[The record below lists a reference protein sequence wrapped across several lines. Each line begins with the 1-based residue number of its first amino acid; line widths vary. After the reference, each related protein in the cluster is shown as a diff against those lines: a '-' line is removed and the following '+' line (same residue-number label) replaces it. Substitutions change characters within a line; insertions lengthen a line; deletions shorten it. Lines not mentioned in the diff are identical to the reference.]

1 MNYGI
6 GFSRGGTRCGLSSRG
21 WPSQRLMQSG
31 AVQYKQAAWLPNQG
45 GCEEEEEPFVCRVG
59 LESMHRLEGEEEK
72 PVH

>member
-1 MNYGI
+1 
-6 GFSRGGTRCGLSSRG
+6 
-21 WPSQRLMQSG
+21 MQSG